1 MRKNAAQLLPA
12 CRRIKII
19 QPSLGLHNN
28 RSINSKRSIQQLL
41 AAVDPTARSR
51 SVVKSRNASSV
62 EQNRNSASPLFPIL
76 TTRSPEPSYEHD
88 LRKLHVLI
96 YRNNSI
102 RNGLL
107 GVQKQI
113 IELGTNAILNNYNCL
128 ESIFKGKIGGIRKLH
143 KRTHRKLPSLK
154 NH

>member
-1 MRKNAAQLLPA
+1 MRKNAARLLPA
-12 CRRIKII
+12 HRRIRII

-28 RSINSKRSIQQLL
+28 RNNNSKRSVQQLP
-41 AAVDPTARSR
+41 VTVGPTARSR
-51 SVVKSRNASSV
+51 SVVKSRNTSSI
-62 EQNRNSASPLFPIL
+62 EQNRNSASPSFPIL

-113 IELGTNAILNNYNCL
+113 IELSTNAILNNYNCL
-128 ESIFKGKIGGIRKLH
+128 EGIFQGKIGGIRKLH
-143 KRTHRKLPSLK
+143 KKIHRKLPSLK